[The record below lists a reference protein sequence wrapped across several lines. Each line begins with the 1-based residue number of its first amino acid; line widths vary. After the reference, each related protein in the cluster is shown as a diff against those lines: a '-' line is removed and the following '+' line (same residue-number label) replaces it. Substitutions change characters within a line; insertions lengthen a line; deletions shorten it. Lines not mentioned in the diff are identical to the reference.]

1 MLQEK
6 QYERVGEER
15 TRTVDVRIIAATNR
29 ELKKEVTAGRFRED
43 LYYRLNVFPLEVPP
57 LRERKAD
64 IPLLTA
70 HFLQQTAHRLRT
82 PAPRF
87 TETQARLL
95 QSYDWP
101 GNVRELQNVAER
113 ALILAQNG
121 VLQFNLP
128 NGASL
133 NQPASGIADLTNAPD
148 QSLEKGSV
156 LSEAEMRGFERRNT
170 LAALREAKWKINGPG
185 GAAEL
190 LGIKP
195 TTLVS
200 RIQKMGLKRPW

>member
-1 MLQEK
+1 
-6 QYERVGEER
+6 
-15 TRTVDVRIIAATNR
+15 
-29 ELKKEVTAGRFRED
+29 LKKEVTAGRFRED

-133 NQPASGIADLTNAPD
+133 SQPGSASGDLAALPQPGPD
-148 QSLEKGSV
+148 QRSV
-156 LSEAEMRGFERRNT
+156 LSEAEMRAWERRNT
-170 LAALREAKWKINGPG
+170 LAALLEAKWKINGPG

-195 TTLVS
+195 TTLIS